1 MEKLEEDKKEKKHG
15 SPETMAKKPN
25 VNGDDSTEEG
35 EIFDEEEDKEER
47 VEPKMEIPVGNKS
60 ESLSSS
66 SSRKSGRNRYNHSS
80 GRQSRESSKNDL
92 GTRSRS
98 KRCSPERYTKSER
111 SHSREHRNSDSKE
124 SSKLISTEENEKP
137 FKSSSECLEEKSKP
151 AAKAVEKVKVEKDN
165 AKSLVVPSQPPPPL
179 PTPLPLPSPA
189 SAVAIV
195 DAHSEEANDGFVD
208 ENDGGDVKEEEE
220 EEKIKESATSS
231 VVEPISI
238 PVSDMNSVD
247 LHSMIEKKQKN
258 LKVCQTRCGGFLIF
272 CI

>member
-1 MEKLEEDKKEKKHG
+1 MEKLEEDKKEKKQD

-47 VEPKMEIPVGNKS
+47 VEPKMEVPVGNKS

-124 SSKLISTEENEKP
+124 SSKLISTKEVEKP
-137 FKSSSECLEEKSKP
+137 AKTSSECREDKSKS
-151 AAKAVEKVKVEKDN
+151 AADTEVNNKQVKTTGI
-165 AKSLVVPSQPPPPL
+165 PSQSPPPPQ
-179 PTPLPLPSPA
+179 PPLPSPGPVVA
-189 SAVAIV
+189 AVE
-195 DAHSEEANDGFVD
+195 AHSEEANDGFVHDDDGVDCKD
-208 ENDGGDVKEEEE
+208 EGEDEEVKESGPS
-220 EEKIKESATSS
+220 SA
-231 VVEPISI
+231 VEPTSIPI
-238 PVSDMNSVD
+238 PVSDLNSVD

-258 LKVCQTRCGGFLIF
+258 LQVCHMCNGGLMIF
-272 CI
+272 RIFM